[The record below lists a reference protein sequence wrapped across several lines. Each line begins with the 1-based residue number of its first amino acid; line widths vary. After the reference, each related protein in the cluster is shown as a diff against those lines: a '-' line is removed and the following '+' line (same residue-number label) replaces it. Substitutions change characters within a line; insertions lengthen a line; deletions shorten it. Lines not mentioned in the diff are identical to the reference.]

1 MLNTTAAELDFVESR
16 RFIRDEICS
25 AFGVP
30 PPMVGNYERA
40 TLANIETARQI
51 FWRDTMIPVLDKISG
66 ILNLQLVAEYGSELR
81 LRYDLTQV
89 DALQENYTEKVNNA
103 KGLWSMGLPWN
114 EINRRLEMGFDEVE
128 GGEIGYLPAGLLPT
142 NFEETAEPLD
152 PTVAKNLAYGK

>member
-1 MLNTTAAELDFVESR
+1 
-16 RFIRDEICS
+16 
-25 AFGVP
+25 
-30 PPMVGNYERA
+30 MVGNYEKA

-51 FWRDTMIPVLDKISG
+51 FWRDTMIPVLDKLSG

-81 LRYDLTQV
+81 IRYDLSQV

-103 KGLWSMGLPWN
+103 QGLWSMGLPWN
-114 EINRRLEMGFDEVE
+114 EINRRLEMGFEDIE

-142 NFEETAEPLD
+142 NYEETGEPLD